1 LTSGGERGDVR
12 ASDNR
17 QVTQIPLKERGYR
30 SESPGNEA
38 MSGQAKIA
46 TSPKSRLKREI
57 IVLNHLDIC
66 NKSYALYTFGPSL
79 QQRIAIALS
88 PWEIWL
94 PCTAF
99 LQN

>member
-1 LTSGGERGDVR
+1 MSGQAIIATSPKFR
-12 ASDNR
+12 
-17 QVTQIPLKERGYR
+17 LKREVIVPNHLETR
-30 SESPGNEA
+30 A

-57 IVLNHLDIC
+57 IVLNHLDFC